1 MPAVMCDEAPI
12 VLDLNGPFIHRHARR
27 HHGVDAPLD
36 AAELKYDGRR
46 RPPSCNR
53 QKERTMPYDLVIKNA
68 MVIDGSGLPRY
79 RADVGV
85 RHGRIAMI
93 GRIRERAREVIDADG
108 HVVAPGFVDGHTH
121 MDAQVF
127 WDPLGTSSCWHGITS
142 VVMGNCG
149 FTLAP
154 CPAADKHM
162 VVRNLQR
169 AEDIPPAAME
179 AGIDWAWTTFPEF
192 LDTLESL
199 PKGIN
204 YSGYIG
210 HSALRTYVM
219 GDRAFEQPATEDD
232 LRAMKRELRDALR
245 AGAIGFTTSRS
256 PAHETPDGR
265 PVASRAATWDEVRR
279 LVGVMGELN
288 AGIFELAGEGV
299 DRAPGDPALRE
310 YHVRLRD
317 LAVETGRPITFGVFS
332 RRGVP
337 DVWRRY
343 LALLDETAAAGGRM
357 FAQVHSRWLSA
368 LLSFKT
374 QLPFDRLPVWKELR
388 ALSLPEQRGKL
399 RDPDVRRRL
408 LEASGSRSDRRA
420 LGTEA
425 RDADYDSILVFDT
438 VEGPHRTVAE
448 VARERGQHP
457 AETMIDLALARDLD
471 LFFLQPIANEDQDY
485 ALELMRH
492 PRTVTTFSDS
502 GAHVSQLMDS
512 SLQTHLLSHWVRAK
526 QAFTLE
532 QAVRM
537 ITLVPAT
544 LWGFADRGL
553 IREGLAADLVVFDPE
568 TIAAEMP
575 EVVDDLPAGARRL
588 IQRTRGVAATVVNGE
603 VLLRDG
609 KHTGALPGQLLRG
622 PLARRR

>member
-1 MPAVMCDEAPI
+1 
-12 VLDLNGPFIHRHARR
+12 
-27 HHGVDAPLD
+27 
-36 AAELKYDGRR
+36 
-46 RPPSCNR
+46 
-53 QKERTMPYDLVIKNA
+53 MPYDLVIKNGT
-68 MVIDGSGLPRY
+68 VIDGSGLPRY

-85 RHGRIAMI
+85 QQGRIVSI
-93 GRIRERAREVIDADG
+93 GRIRERANEVIDAEG
-108 HVVAPGFVDGHTH
+108 HVVAPGFIDGHTH

-154 CPAADKHM
+154 CAAANKHM

-169 AEDIPPAAME
+169 AEDIPPQAME
-179 AGIDWAWTTFPEF
+179 AGIQWRWTTYPEF
-192 LDTLESL
+192 LDVLDSL

-219 GDRAFEQPATEDD
+219 GERAFDQAATGDD
-232 LRAMKRELRDALR
+232 LRAMEQELRNAIR
-245 AGAIGFTTSRS
+245 AGAMGFTTSRS
-256 PAHETPDGR
+256 PSHETPDGR

-279 LVGVMGELN
+279 LVGAMGELN

-299 DRAPGDPALRE
+299 DRAPDNPELRG
-310 YHVRLRD
+310 YHERLRD
-317 LAVETGRPITFGVFS
+317 LAVETGRPVTFGVFS
-332 RRGVP
+332 RRAVP
-337 DVWRRY
+337 DTWRKY

-357 FAQVHSRWLSA
+357 FAQVHSRSLSA
-368 LLSFKT
+368 LLSFRT
-374 QLPFDRLPVWKELR
+374 QLPFDPLPVWQDLR
-388 ALSLPEQRGKL
+388 ALPLAEQRRKL
-399 RDPDVRRRL
+399 RDPDLRRRL
-408 LEASGSRSDRRA
+408 IEIADTPSGRHA
-420 LGTEA
+420 VGTEA
-425 RDADYDSILVFDT
+425 RDADYDWILVFDS

-448 VARERGQHP
+448 VARERGTHP
-457 AETMIDLALARDLD
+457 AETMIDLALEKDLE
-471 LFFLQPIANEDQDY
+471 LFFLQPVANENQDY

-512 SLQTHLLSHWVRAK
+512 SLQTHVLAHWVRVK

-537 ITLVPAT
+537 LTLVPAT
-544 LWGFADRGL
+544 YWGFADRGL
-553 IREGLAADLVVFDPE
+553 IREGMAADFVVFDPD

-588 IQRTRGVAATVVNGE
+588 TQRTRGIAATVVNGE
-603 VLLRDG
+603 ALLRDG
-609 KHTGALPGQLLRG
+609 KHTGALPGRLLRG
-622 PLARRR
+622 PLARNA